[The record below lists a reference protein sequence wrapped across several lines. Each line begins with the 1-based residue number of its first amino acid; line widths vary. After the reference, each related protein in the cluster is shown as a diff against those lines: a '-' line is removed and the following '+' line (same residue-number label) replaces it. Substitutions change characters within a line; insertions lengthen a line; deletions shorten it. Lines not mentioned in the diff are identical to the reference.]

1 MLCAV
6 KSNWLGVLA
15 RYFTLDNLYPLGY
28 NTSMSYQLHATKD
41 FNKWLKK
48 LRDKNTKIK
57 ILARLDRMENGN
69 FGDYKQV
76 QTDLFELRFFFG
88 GGLRIYYT
96 IRDNRIIFLL
106 VGGNKSSQ
114 QRDIQKAQSML
125 LELE

>member
-1 MLCAV
+1 
-6 KSNWLGVLA
+6 
-15 RYFTLDNLYPLGY
+15 
-28 NTSMSYQLHATKD
+28 MSYQLHATKD
-41 FNKWLKK
+41 FNKWLRK
-48 LRDKNTKIK
+48 LKDKNTKIK